1 MIRFCL
7 LVNVKGRSE
16 NFKEKNR
23 NQLAV
28 RLERN
33 FKGKN
38 SPVRF
43 QTIKYGLH

>member
-1 MIRFCL
+1 MIFFFL

-28 RLERN
+28 GL
-33 FKGKN
+33 KGGVKEKN